1 MGNFGSTDVICNV
14 MILYTSLLASSSFKI
29 DANDVIIVEI
39 RNETGLNPTRQ
50 CDDIDVML
58 SLCSMVFFFLVFY
71 WALEN
76 RGKNVCES
84 GDGSSIGIVYWV
96 GIDGRFV
103 ACFESEFVRIFVRTR
118 VLKSEIWPNFIES
131 YHISESWR
139 IMLSWSNQPSFAS

>member
-58 SLCSMVFFFLVFY
+58 SLCSMVFFSWF
-71 WALEN
+71 
-76 RGKNVCES
+76 
-84 GDGSSIGIVYWV
+84 SI
-96 GIDGRFV
+96 
-103 ACFESEFVRIFVRTR
+103 E
-118 VLKSEIWPNFIES
+118 L
-131 YHISESWR
+131 WR
-139 IMLSWSNQPSFAS
+139 IEEKTYVNLATAVRLELYIE